1 MTTSTHAKHRAST
14 LSTVRLRMTALAL
27 ILAAAGYF
35 TYAVTEAEEAAA
47 KREAKAAQKSAADA
61 NRLLEDLQGK
71 LAKAMRDEAKAKTDL
86 ATAEAE
92 LKGEQVDG
100 AAPKRGL
107 FGRKSPAERVREARE
122 GLQQAQ
128 FRVKELRA
136 AISRTKAQLLAAE
149 QQNDVE
155 QTAAS
160 RKTLAELE
168 GELQEAVSEESK
180 LANEL
185 KKAESKMASQSAPGT
200 KPGLLSTL
208 FGGGG
213 PAQRAVRLRAKLAE
227 VQARIQ
233 RLKGELSS
241 AESGSKD
248 ANERAATA
256 GEMANKLSAQRQEQ
270 DVARQQE
277 KADEVQMAQLFQQ
290 RREEYAKA
298 RQLADEIAAQLERN
312 QQKEQE
318 IEKDYLEALKRARVA
333 TRETS
338 EAPSATERQAAEA
351 RMRAAE
357 ADAGALYKD
366 LTRVRDAISTGKRK
380 AEEAERAAEEASKR
394 LKEAQEQY
402 APYAAAKRAATERR
416 GNEERARQ
424 AAADAENRARDA
436 QSAALGSEKERQRL
450 QADATKK
457 ASTTEL
463 ARTENQRAQSSVDH
477 LVKQI
482 AKEEAKLK
490 DLEDRAIRVKSE
502 LSAAVDLATRAQ
514 DSRTRRNAT
523 NRMREAQED
532 AISAREDIRGQ
543 REKIEN
549 LKQGLQDAQ
558 AHKARTSSA
567 LQSAETAH
575 APVAEAIAELQREY
589 QEQETYRA
597 KAEAERKAAL
607 SREREQRKLLKED
620 EANLLAAQKLA
631 ETIVLQ
637 ERQRADAAE
646 RARMDAL
653 QRAAAVREALTQ
665 RASKEVLLAR
675 AELEQEELAAQKA
688 EQERQRAEA
697 ERLER
702 VASAQRAAAE
712 AAAKAAAAER
722 AAAERAEAKRL
733 AAARKEKE
741 QAERAEHER
750 EAKAEVERKRREA
763 QAAARQRAEIAE
775 RAAREKAELQARGTD
790 AARLKA
796 EQERAAA
803 ERAELLADEK
813 RAAERAQA
821 QSAKILARA
830 QEAERNDADRAREQA
845 AQAKRAQ
852 AERAELLAEEQK
864 SAQRAAELTAA
875 ANAAA
880 KARAM
885 TEAERADFQREAEQ
899 KQREAAK
906 AARERAKRVKED
918 AEQLA
923 KMQARQERIERERAK
938 REGAATAVAAAVSGE
953 REATARAEE
962 PKAPPVSLAQITEH
976 QEGIAERAAKAQAD
990 REAAESAAQNSA
1002 AAAAAQ
1008 EAERLARQRAKE
1020 SDLARQQQ
1028 EREALAAA
1036 RRQADDESRRA
1047 SAAGSRDEAKRMEI
1061 ERAELDRVH
1070 TERSAHETEMER
1082 KSERDLN
1089 AAQKEFNI
1097 VQIEANRKE
1106 TELINVQRAIRE
1118 LEQREREAK
1127 LLYVQKTQEASG
1139 ATGQQDWN
1147 ASLIEVRAAER
1158 NANEIMQE
1166 LKRYRFDEAKAQ
1178 IEANQSRSHLEL
1190 ARVRLNEAKK
1200 TYALYEEANKARRE
1214 RMAIGATAIEE
1225 IKTKIDK
1232 GKVVAGVAGPGEI
1245 SYQGP
1250 WPPEGGEA
1258 LPASARAPKQGGNK
1272 YDISAVVVT
1281 GDRDPVY
1288 GLATWQDYENDA
1300 LYAPMSDSDIESF
1313 RQRLLKDLQDDGYVF
1328 ATVSVYKNSLRF
1340 GFLKFRVHVG
1350 KKGEVTV
1357 VGNRWYTARQIL
1369 KATSWETGRRFNYRN
1384 LYAKLFDFNTKP
1396 DIQLDTKLQ
1405 PKVDEF
1411 GNRIVDVEINVEDS
1425 FPLHVA
1431 LTLSNTGTKES
1442 NDWRLRGT
1450 LQHLNLTRR
1459 NDVLSVDWITDP
1471 QDLGA
1476 VNALSTSYYYP
1487 WEDGRG
1493 VTLYAGY
1500 SQSELNDVAPELDVF
1515 GKGWY
1520 YGAQYSKVLK
1530 DTEEYT
1536 IDATAGWLYQ
1546 YSERQNELSN
1556 TSFGQDDLTLSMP
1569 SLTIGYS
1576 SKTFDKYG
1584 GRNYVSN
1591 TLQANFA
1598 GKFGSSRRDK
1608 FTAQSALAEGDFLI
1622 DRFSFARFQKLFSG
1636 ENEPGKW
1643 SAMIRL
1649 DGQLADDELIPA
1661 VKKGMGGAN
1670 NVRGYEEREVSGDS
1684 GVTGSIE
1691 LRTPLVDNFIPGLKR
1706 SKEYRERNPD
1716 DWMMHRL
1723 QLIAFYDFGK
1733 VSNANPV
1740 AGESKDEAFSSLGA
1754 GFRLGL
1760 TKYSQIK
1767 FDYGF
1772 PLAKTEESSSGL
1784 GHLSLQVQW

>member
-1 MTTSTHAKHRAST
+1 MTTSTRARHRGSQGA
-14 LSTVRLRMTALAL
+14 VKRLRMSILAL
-27 ILAAAGYF
+27 ILAAGGYF

-47 KREAKAAQKSAADA
+47 KREAKAAQKSATDA
-61 NRLLEDLQGK
+61 QRLLEGLQEK
-71 LAKAMRDEAKAKTDL
+71 LAKAMRDESKAKQDL
-86 ATAEAE
+86 ARAEAE
-92 LKGEQVDG
+92 LKGQQVDG
-100 AAPKRGL
+100 AAPRRGL
-107 FGRKSPAERVREARE
+107 FGRKSPAEKVAEARE
-122 GLQQAQ
+122 RLQQAQ
-128 FRVKELRA
+128 FRVKELRG

-155 QTAAS
+155 QTEAS
-160 RKTLAELE
+160 RRTLGELE
-168 GELQEAVSEESK
+168 GELQAALGEEEELAGELRKAEAK
-180 LANEL
+180 LAS
-185 KKAESKMASQSAPGT
+185 APAPGT
-200 KPGLLSTL
+200 KPGLLSSL

-213 PAQRAVRLRAKLAE
+213 PAQRAARLKAKLAE

-233 RLKGELSS
+233 RLKGEIAT
-241 AESGSKD
+241 AETTSKQATD
-248 ANERAATA
+248 RAATA
-256 GEMANKLSAQRQEQ
+256 KQVAENLSHQRAEQ
-270 DVARQQE
+270 DVARKKEQ
-277 KADEVQMAQLFQQ
+277 ADEVQMAQLFQQ
-290 RREEYAKA
+290 RREEYARA
-298 RQLADEIAAQLERN
+298 RQLADDTAAQLEAN
-312 QQKEQE
+312 QQKEQK
-318 IEKDYLEALKRARVA
+318 IEADYLDALKRARVA
-333 TRETS
+333 TREAS
-338 EAPSATERQAAEA
+338 EAPTTTEKTAADA
-351 RMRAAE
+351 RMRSAE
-357 ADAGALYKD
+357 SDASALYKE
-366 LTRVRDAISTGKRK
+366 LSSVRDAITTGKRK
-380 AEEAERAAEEASKR
+380 AQEAERAAEEAAKL
-394 LKEAQEQY
+394 LKEAEEQY
-402 APYAAAKRAATERR
+402 APYAAAKRATAERR
-416 GNEERARQ
+416 ANEEKARQ
-424 AAADAENRARDA
+424 AATDAENRARAAAD
-436 QSAALGSEKERQRL
+436 AALRSETERQRL
-450 QADATKK
+450 QDEANNK
-457 ASTTEL
+457 ASTVEL
-463 ARTENQRAQSSVDH
+463 ARKEASRAHSTVDH
-477 LVKQI
+477 LEKEI
-482 AKEEAKLK
+482 AREEAKLK
-490 DLEDRAIRVKSE
+490 DLESLAVRYKSE

-514 DSRTRRNAT
+514 DSRSRAKATRR
-523 NRMREAQED
+523 MRRAQED
-532 AISAREDIRGQ
+532 AIAARGDINAQRQKLDKLRGD
-543 REKIEN
+543 
-549 LKQGLQDAQ
+549 LQNAKS
-558 AHKARTSSA
+558 HSARTSSA
-567 LQSAETAH
+567 LKNAESAH
-575 APVAEAIAELQREY
+575 APVAQAVAELQREY

-607 SREREQRKLLKED
+607 AREREQRQLLRED
-620 EANLLAAQKLA
+620 EARLSAAQKLA
-631 ETIVLQ
+631 EQIALQ
-637 ERQRADAAE
+637 ERQRASAVE
-646 RARMDAL
+646 RARME
-653 QRAAAVREALTQ
+653 AAARQAAELEAMKQ
-665 RASKEVLLAR
+665 RASNEVLIAA
-675 AELEQEELAAQKA
+675 AELEAEALA
-688 EQERQRAEA
+688 EQKVAEERQRAEA
-697 ERLER
+697 QRLER
-702 VASAQRAAAE
+702 IAAAQRAAAE
-712 AAAKAAAAER
+712 AAAKAEAAER
-722 AAAERAEAKRL
+722 AAAERAAAKR
-733 AAARKEKE
+733 
-741 QAERAEHER
+741 QAEERKAREAAERVER
-750 EAKAEVERKRREA
+750 EREDKAEAERKRRER
-763 QAAARQRAEIAE
+763 QAAARQKAEQAE
-775 RAAREKAELQARGTD
+775 RAARE
-790 AARLKA
+790 
-796 EQERAAA
+796 
-803 ERAELLADEK
+803 RAELEARRADEATRAADIARAQQERNQLLAQEESAAK
-813 RAAERAQA
+813 RAAEAQA
-821 QSAKILARA
+821 NAKAAATANAAQLAA
-830 QEAERNDADRAREQA
+830 AEAERART
-845 AQAKRAQ
+845 AKEAE
-852 AERAELLAEEQK
+852 AERARLFAEEQEA
-864 SAQRAAELTAA
+864 AQRAAQLAAA

-880 KARAM
+880 KAREMSAS
-885 TEAERADFQREAEQ
+885 ERAEFQKETERQQ
-899 KQREAAK
+899 KEAAR

-938 REGAATAVAAAVSGE
+938 RENDAAVAATQRSDE
-953 REATARAEE
+953 REVVAQAEA
-962 PKAPPVSLAQITEH
+962 PKPEPVSVSQITEH
-976 QEGIAERAAKAQAD
+976 QEGIAEREAKAQAA
-990 REAAESAAQNSA
+990 REAAERDAQKSA
-1002 AAAAAQ
+1002 AAAAAE

-1020 SDLARQQQ
+1020 ADLAREKE

-1036 RRQADDESRRA
+1036 RQQAEEEARRS
-1047 SAAGSRDEAKRMEI
+1047 SAAGSRDETKRLEI
-1061 ERAELDRVH
+1061 ERAELDRIRN
-1070 TERSAHETEMER
+1070 ERGAHEVEMER
-1082 KSERDLN
+1082 KAERDLN

-1097 VQIEANRKE
+1097 AQIEANRKE

-1127 LLYVQKTQEASG
+1127 LLYVQKTQQAST
-1139 ATGQQDWN
+1139 ASGQQDWN

-1166 LKRYRFDEAKAQ
+1166 LKRYKFDEAKAE
-1178 IEANQSRSHLEL
+1178 IEANQSRGHLEL

-1200 TYALYEEANKARRE
+1200 TFALYEEANKARRE

-1225 IKTKIDK
+1225 IKTKINK

-1250 WPPEGGEA
+1250 WPPEGGES
-1258 LPASARAPKQGGNK
+1258 LPATARAPKAGGNK

-1288 GLATWQDYENDA
+1288 SLATWHDYENDA
-1300 LYAPMSDSDIESF
+1300 LYAPMSDADIESF

-1328 ATVSVYKNSLRF
+1328 ATVSVYKQSLRF

-1384 LYAKLFDFNTKP
+1384 LYSNLFDFNTKP

-1411 GNRIVDVEINVEDS
+1411 GNRTVDVEINVEDS

-1431 LTLSNTGTKES
+1431 LTLSNTGTKET

-1459 NDVLSVDWITDP
+1459 NDVLSVDWLTDP
-1471 QDLGA
+1471 EDLGA
-1476 VNALSTSYYYP
+1476 VNALSASYYYP
-1487 WEDGRG
+1487 GESGG
-1493 VTLYAGY
+1493 TTLYAGY

-1530 DTEEYT
+1530 ETEEYT
-1536 IDATAGWLYQ
+1536 LDATAGWLYQ
-1546 YSERQNELSN
+1546 YSERQNELAN
-1556 TSFGQDDLTLSMP
+1556 ASFQQDDLTLSMP

-1576 SKTFDKYG
+1576 SKVFDKYG
-1584 GRNYVSN
+1584 GRNYFSN
-1591 TLQANFA
+1591 TIQANFA

-1684 GVTGSIE
+1684 GITGSVE

-1733 VSNANPV
+1733 VSNSNPV
-1740 AGESKDEAFSSLGA
+1740 PGESKNEAFSSLGA

>member
-1 MTTSTHAKHRAST
+1 MTTSTRAKHHASNR
-14 LSTVRLRMTALAL
+14 SRKRLRMATLAL
-27 ILAAAGYF
+27 ILTAAGYF
-35 TYAVTEAEEAAA
+35 SYAVTEAEEAAA
-47 KREAKAAQKSAADA
+47 KREAKAVQKSAADA
-61 NRLLEDLQGK
+61 QRLLGGLQEK
-71 LAKAMRDEAKAKTDL
+71 LAKAMREESEAKSDL
-86 ATAEAE
+86 AAAEAE

-100 AAPKRGL
+100 AAPRRGL
-107 FGRKSPAERVREARE
+107 FGRKTPAERVEEARE
-122 GLQQAQ
+122 RLQQAQ

-149 QQNDVE
+149 QQNDAE
-155 QTAAS
+155 QTEAS
-160 RKTLAELE
+160 RNTLLELE
-168 GELQEAVSEESK
+168 TELQEALSKESELAGELEKAEHK
-180 LANEL
+180 LA
-185 KKAESKMASQSAPGT
+185 SQPAPGT
-200 KPGLLSTL
+200 KPGLLSSL

-213 PAQRAVRLRAKLAE
+213 PAQRAARLKAQLAE
-227 VQARIQ
+227 VQARIT
-233 RLKGELSS
+233 RLEGEIAA
-241 AESGSKD
+241 AEAGSRE
-248 ANERAATA
+248 ARERASTATDIA
-256 GEMANKLSAQRQEQ
+256 DKLSQQRQEQ
-270 DVARQQE
+270 EVARKKE
-277 KADEVQMAQLFQQ
+277 KADEVEMAKLFQQ
-290 RREEYAKA
+290 RREEYAQA
-298 RQLADEIAAQLERN
+298 RQTADDIAAQLEAN

-318 IEKDYLEALKRARVA
+318 VEKDYLEALKRARVA

-338 EAPSATERQAAEA
+338 EAPSPAERTAAAA
-351 RMRAAE
+351 RVRAAE
-357 ADAGALYKD
+357 ADAGTLYKE
-366 LTRVRDAISTGKRK
+366 LTRTRDAISLGKRD
-380 AEEAERAAEEASKR
+380 AEAAERAAEEASKR
-394 LKEAQEQY
+394 LEEAQEQY
-402 APYAAAKRAATERR
+402 APYAAAKRAAAERQA
-416 GNEERARQ
+416 NEEKARQ
-424 AAADAENRARDA
+424 AAADAEKRARA
-436 QSAALGSEKERQRL
+436 AAEAALRSEQERQRL
-450 QADATKK
+450 QDDANQK
-457 ASTTEL
+457 ASSAEL
-463 ARTENQRAQSSVDH
+463 ARKEDQRAQSTVDH
-477 LVKQI
+477 IREEI
-482 AKEEAKLK
+482 ANEEGKLK
-490 DLEDRAIRVKSE
+490 ELEDLAVRVKSE
-502 LSAAVDLATRAQ
+502 LAAAVDIATRAQ
-514 DSRTRRNAT
+514 DSRSRTAATRR
-523 NRMREAQED
+523 MRQAQED
-532 AISAREDIRGQ
+532 AISAREDISAQ
-543 REKIEN
+543 RQKLEKLRQD
-549 LKQGLQDAQ
+549 LKDAQ
-558 AHKARTSSA
+558 SHKARTATA
-567 LQSAETAH
+567 LQNAESAH

-607 SREREQRKLLKED
+607 AREREQRKLLEED
-620 EANLLAAQKLA
+620 QAKLMAAQKLA
-631 ETIVLQ
+631 EKISLE
-637 ERQRADAAE
+637 ERQRADAVERTRIEAAE
-646 RARMDAL
+646 RAAA
-653 QRAAAVREALTQ
+653 QRQAMAK
-665 RASKEVLLAR
+665 RASDEVLLAR
-675 AELEQEELAAQKA
+675 AELEAEELATRKA
-688 EQERQRAEA
+688 EEERQRAEA

-702 VASAQRAAAE
+702 IAAAQRAAAE
-712 AAAKAAAAER
+712 AAAKAEAAER

-733 AAARKEKE
+733 AEERKAREA
-741 QAERAEHER
+741 AERADRER
-750 EAKAEVERKRREA
+750 EEKAEAERKRRER
-763 QAAARQRAEIAE
+763 QAAARQKAEEAE
-775 RAAREKAELQARGTD
+775 RAAREKAEL
-790 AARLKA
+790 AAREK
-796 EQERAAA
+796 
-803 ERAELLADEK
+803 DEAT
-813 RAAERAQA
+813 RAAE
-821 QSAKILARA
+821 L
-830 QEAERNDADRAREQA
+830 
-845 AQAKRAQ
+845 KRAQ
-852 AERAELLAEEQK
+852 AERAEAAERAQAEAEKAKPAVKAPAADAVAQAAAAAAAEQQRAAQEAAAERARLFAEEQAA
-864 SAQRAAELTAA
+864 SQRAAELTAA

-880 KARAM
+880 KAREMSA
-885 TEAERADFQREAEQ
+885 AERAEFQRETER

-923 KMQARQERIERERAK
+923 KMQARQERIERERAQ
-938 REGAATAVAAAVSGE
+938 REKEAAVAAAAQSEE
-953 REATARAEE
+953 REEVARAEP
-962 PKAPPVSLAQITEH
+962 PKPEPVSVTQITEH
-976 QEGIAERAAKAQAD
+976 QEGIAEREAQAQAA
-990 REAAESAAQNSA
+990 REAAEREAEKSA
-1002 AAAAAQ
+1002 AAAAAE

-1020 SDLARQQQ
+1020 ADLARQKE

-1036 RRQADDESRRA
+1036 RQQAEEEARRA
-1047 SAAGSRDEAKRMEI
+1047 SVAGSRDEAKRLEI
-1061 ERAELDRVH
+1061 ERAELDRIR
-1070 TERSAHETEMER
+1070 TERSSHETEMER

-1097 VQIEANRKE
+1097 AQIEANRKE

-1127 LLYVQKTQEASG
+1127 LLYVQKTQQAST
-1139 ATGQQDWN
+1139 ASGQQDWN

-1200 TYALYEEANKARRE
+1200 TFALYEEANKARRE

-1250 WPPEGGEA
+1250 WPPEGGES

-1288 GLATWQDYENDA
+1288 ALATWQDYENDA
-1300 LYAPMSDSDIESF
+1300 LYAPMSDADIESF

-1384 LYAKLFDFNTKP
+1384 LYSKLFDFNTKP

-1431 LTLSNTGTKES
+1431 LTLSNTGTKETG
-1442 NDWRLRGT
+1442 DWRLRGT

-1459 NDVLSVDWITDP
+1459 NDVLSLDWLTDP
-1471 QDLGA
+1471 EDLGA

-1493 VTLYAGY
+1493 LTLYAGY

-1520 YGAQYSKVLK
+1520 YGAQFSKVLK
-1530 DTEEYT
+1530 ETEEYT
-1536 IDATAGWLYQ
+1536 IDASAGWLYQ
-1546 YSERQNELSN
+1546 YSERQNELANS
-1556 TSFGQDDLTLSMP
+1556 SFQQDDLTLSMP

-1576 SKTFDKYG
+1576 SKVFDKYG
-1584 GRNYVSN
+1584 GRNYFSN
-1591 TLQANFA
+1591 TIQANFA
-1598 GKFGSSRRDK
+1598 GKFGASRRDK

-1670 NVRGYEEREVSGDS
+1670 SVRGYEEREVSGDS
-1684 GVTGSIE
+1684 GVTGSVE

-1733 VSNANPV
+1733 ISNANPTP
-1740 AGESKDEAFSSLGA
+1740 GESKNEAFSSLGA
-1754 GFRLGL
+1754 GVRLGL